1 MSKQQAID
9 IDAMVSRFL
18 CWRLPK
24 DFAPDGRVKFDR
36 VFLVFDGFDGAQPID
51 ISDAPDHYWPTGTN
65 LFTAEQAKAMIE
77 HMLGIGPTKDRHKLP
92 PSEQECEHRKLSYCH
107 GSSLWVCAE
116 CDEGLTVDEFRR
128 QFMEPPEEDMTI
140 AGDGASELGKLMR
153 EQRKGGPVPDHI

>member
-18 CWRLPK
+18 SWTLPK

-36 VFLVFDGFDGAQPID
+36 VFLVFDGFDGAKPID

-77 HMLGIGPTKDRHKLP
+77 HMLGVTH
-92 PSEQECEHRKLSYCH
+92 E
-107 GSSLWVCAE
+107 
-116 CDEGLTVDEFRR
+116 
-128 QFMEPPEEDMTI
+128 
-140 AGDGASELGKLMR
+140 
-153 EQRKGGPVPDHI
+153 